1 MIRLLTL
8 HNFPDVELHVQV
20 WIFTVVAQL
29 DQGDRHHEPPPH
41 TSTRHVS
48 NVWPCCAIV
57 MLVSLN
63 PYLCLYVLVGS
74 FYKEKALKALIMG
87 VFSES
92 WPILSCI
99 VKHRL
104 QVCLQ
109 HPSSDLHFLQ
119 DELGCKGNQEGFVS
133 NIHLSILFWSC
144 LRRLFLFILIL
155 HMLYFLV
162 NWILWEDAAGIFHD
176 DGRMLE
182 EGLSFHFFIC
192 YIFTSFSEIDRK
204 FKLIDPSSLH
214 FSIITLEIFQKYKPC

>member
-1 MIRLLTL
+1 M
-8 HNFPDVELHVQV
+8 
-20 WIFTVVAQL
+20 
-29 DQGDRHHEPPPH
+29 
-41 TSTRHVS
+41 
-48 NVWPCCAIV
+48 C
-57 MLVSLN
+57 
-63 PYLCLYVLVGS
+63 YVLVGS

-92 WPILSCI
+92 CPILSCI

>member
-1 MIRLLTL
+1 MLCNTWYFRK
-8 HNFPDVELHVQV
+8 
-20 WIFTVVAQL
+20 
-29 DQGDRHHEPPPH
+29 
-41 TSTRHVS
+41 
-48 NVWPCCAIV
+48 
-57 MLVSLN
+57 LVSLD
-63 PYLCLYVLVGS
+63 LMRTICLNLLIGS
-74 FYKEKALKALIMG
+74 FNKETPLIMG

-92 WPILSCI
+92 CTILSCY

-109 HPSSDLHFLQ
+109 HPSSDLHFLE
-119 DELGCKGNQEGFVS
+119 DLGCKGIQEGFGS

-162 NWILWEDAAGIFHD
+162 NWILWEGAAGIFHD
-176 DGRMLE
+176 DGRMME
-182 EGLSFHFFIC
+182 EGLSFQSFIC